1 MVFSSLLFLGIFLPV
16 LLLLYHLIPWNITGR
31 NRILLIASLLFYGW
45 GEPKRI
51 VFLLL
56 AAYAGFLACLFMEKF
71 RGRIGAKIALLAA
84 LSVDIG
90 LLLLFKY
97 AGFFVSNVNL
107 LLGTSIDFAGF
118 ALPLGI
124 SFYTFQILSYVIDVY
139 RGETAAQRSFE
150 KLLLYV
156 SLFPQ
161 LVAGPIV
168 RYVDV
173 EAEIGA
179 RTVTRD
185 DFFSGIV
192 RFTQGLV
199 KKVVFANFAGSTVD
213 TLIGGDMGRLSALGA
228 WVGILFFSL
237 QIYFDF
243 SGYSDMAIGLGR
255 MFGFHFLENFN
266 YPYVSK
272 SVTEFW
278 RRWHM
283 SLGSFFRDYV
293 YIPLGG
299 NRRHQL
305 LNLCIVWFLT
315 GFWHGASWNFILW
328 GLYYGALLI
337 FEKKVLF
344 RFYDKIPAGIQRIYT
359 LAAVVGGWVLFYFTD
374 MGQLKAFAVAALGRN
389 LGGNDLPAVHALTSG
404 AFLLVMMILCSTP
417 ILRRTLLKLR
427 EKLPRIYGVILPL
440 GTAAG
445 LWISFTLLISQS
457 YNPFLYFR
465 F

>member
-16 LLLLYHLIPWNITGR
+16 LLLLYHCVPLKTTGR
-31 NRILLIASLLFYGW
+31 NRILLAASLLFYGW
-45 GEPKRI
+45 GEPVRI

-56 AAYAGFLACLFMEKF
+56 AAFVGYAACLFMEKY
-71 RGRIGAKIALLAA
+71 RGRIGAKIALFCA
-84 LSVDIG
+84 LFVDIG

-107 LLGTSIDFAGF
+107 LFGTSIDFAGF

-139 RGETAAQRSFE
+139 RGRAAAQKSFE

-173 EAEIGA
+173 EAEIEN
-179 RTVTRD
+179 RTASRA
-185 DFFSGIV
+185 DFASGTV

-199 KKVVFANFAGSTVD
+199 KKVVFANFAGAAVD

-228 WVGILFFSL
+228 FTGILFFSL
-237 QIYFDF
+237 QIYYDF

-266 YPYVSK
+266 YPYVSR

-305 LNLCIVWFLT
+305 LNLIIVWFLT

-344 RFYDKIPAGIQRIYT
+344 RFWDKVPAVLQRIYT
-359 LAAVVGGWVLFYFTD
+359 LAAVMGGWVLFYFT
-374 MGQLKAFAVAALGRN
+374 GLGRLKAFAIAILGRN
-389 LGGNDLPAVHALTSG
+389 LGGSDLPAVHALTSN
-404 AFLLVMMILCSTP
+404 AFLLVLMVLFSTP
-417 ILRRTLLKLR
+417 ALKIALLKIR
-427 EKLPRIYGVILPL
+427 EKAPRLYGVILPL
-440 GTAAG
+440 GTAVCLAV
-445 LWISFTLLISQS
+445 SFTLLISQS

>member
-1 MVFSSLLFLGIFLPV
+1 MVFSSLLFLGLFLP
-16 LLLLYHLIPWNITGR
+16 LLLAVYHLSPKNITVK
-31 NRILLIASLLFYGW
+31 NIILVAASMLFYAW
-45 GEPKRI
+45 GEPKKI
-51 VFLLL
+51 LLLL
-56 AAYAGFLACLFMEKF
+56 ASAFAGYLGALIMARAQRKALKNTALVLTLAFL
-71 RGRIGAKIALLAA
+71 IGMLM
-84 LSVDIG
+84 
-90 LLLLFKY
+90 LFKY
-97 AGFFVSNVNL
+97 TDFFISNVNVI
-107 LLGTSIDFAGF
+107 LGIQIPFRNFT
-118 ALPLGI
+118 LPLGI

-139 RGETAAQRSFE
+139 RERTMAQRSFY

-168 RYVDV
+168 RYVDI
-173 EAEIGA
+173 EAEIEH
-179 RTVTRD
+179 RTVTLD
-185 DFFSGIV
+185 GFTSGII
-192 RFTQGLV
+192 RFTQGLL
-199 KKVVFANFAGSTVD
+199 KKVILANYAGGAVN
-213 TLIGGDMGRLSALGA
+213 TLIGSELGRQSALGA
-228 WVGILFFSL
+228 WVGIIMFTF

-243 SGYSDMAIGLGR
+243 SGYSDMAIGIGR
-255 MFGFHFLENFN
+255 MFGFNFLENFD
-266 YPYVSK
+266 YPYMST

-305 LNLCIVWFLT
+305 LNLVIVWFLT

-344 RFYDKIPAGIQRIYT
+344 KFFDKVPMVFRRIYT
-359 LAAVVGGWVLFYFTD
+359 LAAVVGGWILFYFTD
-374 MGQLKAFAVAALGRN
+374 MASLKAFAIVALGRN
-389 LGGNDLPAVHALTSG
+389 VGASNLQAFSVLRREAILIVLLAV
-404 AFLLVMMILCSTP
+404 FSTP
-417 ILRRTLLKLR
+417 LLRTALR
-427 EKLPRIYGVILPL
+427 SMRERLPRVYAVVMP
-440 GTAAG
+440 TACVVG
-445 LWISFTLLISQS
+445 LWVCFILLISQS

>member
-1 MVFSSLLFLGIFLPV
+1 MVFSGLLFLGIFLPV
-16 LLLLYHLIPWNITGR
+16 LLAVYHLSPKCIPLR
-31 NRILLIASLLFYGW
+31 NYILLAVSLLFYGW

-51 VFLLL
+51 VLLLL
-56 AAYAGFLACLFMEKF
+56 AAFVGYLSCLYMEKH
-71 RGRIGAKIALLAA
+71 RGKPGAKIALLAA
-84 LSVDIG
+84 LIVDIG
-90 LLLLFKY
+90 ILLLFKY
-97 AGFFVSNVNL
+97 AGFFVSNVNTL
-107 LLGTSIDFAGF
+107 FGISIDFAGF

-124 SFYTFQILSYVIDVY
+124 SFYTFQLLSYIIDVY
-139 RGETAAQRSFE
+139 RGETAAQKSFA

-173 EAEIGA
+173 EAEINS
-179 RTVTRD
+179 RTVTAD
-185 DFFSGIV
+185 DFFLGIL
-192 RFTQGLV
+192 RFAQGLV
-199 KKVVFANFAGSTVD
+199 KKVIFANFAGSAVD

-305 LNLCIVWFLT
+305 LNLLIVWFLT
-315 GFWHGASWNFILW
+315 GFWHGASWNFVLW
-328 GLYYGALLI
+328 GLYYGVLLI
-337 FEKKVLF
+337 LEKKVLF
-344 RFYDKIPAGIQRIYT
+344 RFYEKIPVVLQRIYT
-359 LAAVVGGWVLFYFTD
+359 LLAVAGGWILFYFTD
-374 MGQLKAFAVAALGRN
+374 MHRLKTFAIAALGRN
-389 LGGNDLPAVHALTSG
+389 LGANNIPAVHALTSN
-404 AFLLVMMILCSTP
+404 AFLLILMILFSTP
-417 ILRRTLLKLR
+417 ILKITLAKIR
-427 EKLPRIYGVILPL
+427 EKMPRLYGALMPV
-440 GTAAG
+440 GTAAA
-445 LWISFTLLISQS
+445 LWICFVLLISQS

>member
-1 MVFSSLLFLGIFLPV
+1 MVFSGLLFLGIFLPV
-16 LLLLYHLIPWNITGR
+16 LLAIYHLSPKNIPLR
-31 NRILLIASLLFYGW
+31 NGILLAASLLFYGW
-45 GEPKRI
+45 GEPIRI

-56 AAYAGFLACLFMEKF
+56 AAYVGYLAC
-71 RGRIGAKIALLAA
+71 RIMDKDRCKAEAKIALLSA
-84 LSVDIG
+84 LTVDIG

-97 AGFFVSNVNL
+97 AGFFVSNVNF

-139 RGETAAQRSFE
+139 RGKTTAQRSFP

-173 EAEIGA
+173 EAEINSRA
-179 RTVTRD
+179 VTKD
-185 DFFSGIV
+185 DFFYGIV
-192 RFTQGLV
+192 RFAQGMV
-199 KKVVFANFAGSTVD
+199 KKVVFANFAGGAVD

-266 YPYVSK
+266 YPYISK

-305 LNLCIVWFLT
+305 LNLLIVWFLT

-337 FEKKVLF
+337 IEKKILF
-344 RFYDKIPAGIQRIYT
+344 RFYEKTPVILQRLYT
-359 LAAVVGGWVLFYFTD
+359 LLAVAGGWILFYFTD
-374 MGQLKAFAVAALGRN
+374 MHRLKTFAIAALGRN
-389 LGGNDLPAVHALTSG
+389 LGANNIPAVHALTSN
-404 AFLLVMMILCSTP
+404 AFLLVLMILFSTP
-417 ILRRTLLKLR
+417 ILRIALAKLR
-427 EKLPRIYGVILPL
+427 EKTPKLYGVLLPF
-440 GTAAG
+440 GTVAA
-445 LWISFTLLISQS
+445 LWICFILLISQS

>member
-1 MVFSSLLFLGIFLPV
+1 MVFSSLLFLGLFLPF
-16 LLLLYHLIPWNITGR
+16 LLAVYHLSPKNITVK
-31 NRILLIASLLFYGW
+31 NIILLAASMIFYAW
-45 GEPKRI
+45 GEPK
-51 VFLLL
+51 
-56 AAYAGFLACLFMEKF
+56 
-71 RGRIGAKIALLAA
+71 KI
-84 LSVDIG
+84 
-90 LLLLFKY
+90 LLLLTSAFVGYLGARIIGGAQKKAMKNTALVLTLSFLIGMLMLFKY
-97 AGFFVSNVNL
+97 TGFFVSNVNAI
-107 LLGTSIDFAGF
+107 LGTEIAFAGF

-139 RGETAAQRSFE
+139 RGQTVAQRSFY

-168 RYVDV
+168 RYVDI
-173 EAEIGA
+173 EAEIEH
-179 RTVTRD
+179 RTVTLD
-185 DFFSGIV
+185 GITSGII
-192 RFTQGLV
+192 RFTQGLL
-199 KKVVFANFAGSTVD
+199 KKVILANYAGAAAT
-213 TLIGGDMGRLSALGA
+213 TLIGSDLGNQSALGA
-228 WVGILFFSL
+228 WIGIIMYTF

-243 SGYSDMAIGLGR
+243 SGYSDMAIGMGR
-255 MFGFHFLENFN
+255 MFGFNFLENFD
-266 YPYVSK
+266 YPYMST

-305 LNLCIVWFLT
+305 LNLAIVWFLT

-344 RFYDKIPAGIQRIYT
+344 KFFDKVPMILRRIYT
-359 LAAVVGGWVLFYFTD
+359 LAAVVGGWILFYFTD
-374 MGQLKAFAVAALGRN
+374 MESLKAFLIVALGRN
-389 LGGNDLPAVHALTSG
+389 VGASNLQALSVLRREAILIVLLAVL
-404 AFLLVMMILCSTP
+404 STP
-417 ILRRTLLKLR
+417 ILKKGLLKLR
-427 EKLPRIYGVILPL
+427 ERLPRVYGIVMPTACVI
-440 GTAAG
+440 G
-445 LWISFTLLISQS
+445 LWVCFILLISQS
-457 YNPFLYFR
+457 YNAFLYFR